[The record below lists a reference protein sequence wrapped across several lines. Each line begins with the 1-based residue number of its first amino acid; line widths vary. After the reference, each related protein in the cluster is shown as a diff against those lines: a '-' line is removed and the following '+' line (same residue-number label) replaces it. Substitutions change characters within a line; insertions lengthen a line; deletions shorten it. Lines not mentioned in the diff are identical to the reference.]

1 MQQPLL
7 IHPRDSRAA
16 YDYFSIRAA
25 EDRDERPVGEASR
38 GRDSPVWRTGSPP
51 NYKPTALRWPFISTV
66 IALLLVAIV
75 LVVVAEK
82 KMPDSDSTAVFVGIH
97 PNASQPLLFARDVV
111 ANTSAST
118 VGVTASSEPTA
129 SSVATT
135 SSEVS
140 LASTTT
146 AVSTTLLQT
155 SGSSTSL
162 ALSEAN
168 VPVQSVTTARTES
181 STPSTATPAS
191 VSASTQTPSAQAP
204 SSADRPVLSTPPLT
218 SNADTDTSSELS
230 STGSVPPSRTVDSTR
245 LDVESVAT
253 ISSSSSVQRVATT
266 STASLP
272 SGARVVPISSSV
284 SRFTSYIT
292 VSLTTVVF
300 TSVIPNIETIPYSS
314 ESTFTTTLVS
324 TMTSVSET
332 TFQSFFTANGTRASA
347 PASTATQTKI
357 SVTTLP
363 VTETITFEGVT
374 TVTGTDTITGTSV
387 ITGVVIPSVGEVTIT
402 YYSTILPGDSPSV
415 LTQAQG
421 PVQVTGIE
429 VVGGTTVPIVQTQGP
444 VLVAVPTNVV
454 QTEVVGGQVST
465 GVVSVA
471 GTTVTNVVVITPSQ
485 GSPAEVVTTVG
496 GTPVTVVSTPAPVTV
511 VTTVNGVPSTIVETP
526 PPQTVVRTDGG
537 VATTLV
543 AGQPFTQTIVNT
555 IGGTP
560 VTQVVVTTPSGPPFQ
575 PITYTVVSDA
585 GGTLVTE
592 VIVTTPTGPAGQP
605 ITYTAVDI
613 VGGTPVTQVVV
624 TTLSGATFQPVSF
637 TIATEVGGTPTV
649 ITITPSRTTVVETI
663 SGTPITRVITF
674 PVTSFTA
681 TVGGTLTTEVL
692 VTTPTATGPITLTL
706 VSTLPDSLSTF
717 TTTIPPTTILT
728 TISSSMLITS
738 TPPPTTSFS
747 TRPRST
753 HTFTSTSTPSAGTNS
768 TTSNGDPTVVASTKV
783 FRWTEADI
791 FLGTFLPALLGVA
804 LVIPLRIIDLNAKL
818 YQPFQTLAQPG
829 SSISSRS
836 GGSSSGGGAPGSDT
850 LLLQYTGLM
859 AFVAPAVTLLRGR
872 PVPFLTT
879 LVVVCASLMVPL
891 ATEAVG
897 LKMHGVCYLNTA
909 SPATC
914 GPALGVSPVP
924 AHVLEA
930 LLAAVVVVLLVVLV
944 LVRRWVTGVRANPWN
959 LAGAASLAGSP
970 HVRIRQGSERAMR
983 RAMADKL
990 FGLGYFRNADGREEY
1005 GIVLM
1010 DEAGRGLRE
1019 EGVPSGGDTES
1030 ELLDDGDEVGVDKW
1044 GDGRTSQ
1051 LPFMA
1056 LRYPWRIAFMVFQL
1070 AVLIFVIYYYA
1081 YYRGGVRD
1089 NGRLWQFLNTNTFG
1103 VRFVSAIIGVIIAF
1117 CWQIFF
1123 LSKHRLLPQ
1132 LFFPPYLRTLY
1143 SHRVPTPGVSTMT
1156 AFRLLSLSTQPART
1170 SILLTPSTNPFSG
1183 LYSAVRHR
1191 LPFPAAVSLAAILSE
1206 FLPVL
1211 LSNVPFNLAQTA
1223 TAATA
1228 CAVLSCVFLGLMLA
1242 VLAASFAVRYPPM
1255 PVDPRSVGGLLWYV
1269 SRSRMVVEHRDFEGV
1284 SLLDGKERAERVE
1297 QLGRRYFYGVL
1308 AGDGNGGRR
1317 LGVDCDVDGGEY
1329 LGAAHFGQGLAR
1341 SP

>member
-25 EDRDERPVGEASR
+25 EDRDERPVGEAAR

-118 VGVTASSEPTA
+118 VEVTASKCYNGTNPI
-129 SSVATT
+129 VH
-135 SSEVS
+135 
-140 LASTTT
+140 
-146 AVSTTLLQT
+146 
-155 SGSSTSL
+155 
-162 ALSEAN
+162 
-168 VPVQSVTTARTES
+168 
-181 STPSTATPAS
+181 
-191 VSASTQTPSAQAP
+191 
-204 SSADRPVLSTPPLT
+204 
-218 SNADTDTSSELS
+218 
-230 STGSVPPSRTVDSTR
+230 TVDGNASFSFRFDANTYFSGAVKRRQPAVIYGTVDNTR
-245 LDVESVAT
+245 LDVESVAI

-266 STASLP
+266 STTSLP

-324 TMTSVSET
+324 TMTGVSET

-347 PASTATQTKI
+347 PASTATHTEI
-357 SVTTLP
+357 SVATLP

-402 YYSTILPGDSPSV
+402 YYSTILPGDPPSA

-879 LVVVCASLMVPL
+879 VVVACASLMVPL

-1081 YYRGGVRD
+1081 YYRSGVRD

-1123 LSKHRLLPQ
+1123 LS
-1132 LFFPPYLRTLY
+1132 
-1143 SHRVPTPGVSTMT
+1143 VSTMT